1 MGLARP
7 TCAAS
12 DEIGHDRGKADMN
25 GYVAGLPAFLAYFGC
40 GAVLLVVFGTLYS
53 MVTPQRELTL
63 IRAGNATATVAYLGA
78 LIGFSLPLASAAAH
92 SVSIADFVIWA
103 AVGAVIQLI
112 AFGVALVTLPG
123 LPGRITNGEM
133 GAGLW
138 AGGIALVVGLL
149 NAACM
154 TY

>member
-1 MGLARP
+1 MY
-7 TCAAS
+7 
-12 DEIGHDRGKADMN
+12 

-40 GAVLLVVFGTLYS
+40 GAILLVAFGLLYAL
-53 MVTPQRELTL
+53 VTPQREFSL
-63 IRAGNATATVAYLGA
+63 IRQGNTAAATAYLGA

-92 SVSIADFVIWA
+92 SVSLVDFAIWA
-103 AVGAVIQLI
+103 MIGGVIQLL
-112 AFGVALVTLPG
+112 AFSVAAITQKQLAT
-123 LPGRITNGEM
+123 RITQGDM
-133 GAGLW
+133 SAGLW